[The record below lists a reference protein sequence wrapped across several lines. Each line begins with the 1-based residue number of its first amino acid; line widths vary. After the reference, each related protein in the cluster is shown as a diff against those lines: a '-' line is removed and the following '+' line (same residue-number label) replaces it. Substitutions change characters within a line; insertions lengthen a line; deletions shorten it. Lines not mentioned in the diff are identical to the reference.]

1 MGDRQGWY
9 TSVVRRWLCLVS
21 TVQTDGEQ
29 PSGPTAFFIGPLD
42 IPSRPT
48 YGSRKRNPADCYRK
62 QRESKGEACSMKALT
77 ILELRN
83 LLQEK
88 LDKAKQ
94 QRIDLLDE
102 ISLMEDTLA
111 SMERGMSQ
119 GATPVI
125 G

>member
-1 MGDRQGWY
+1 
-9 TSVVRRWLCLVS
+9 
-21 TVQTDGEQ
+21 
-29 PSGPTAFFIGPLD
+29 
-42 IPSRPT
+42 
-48 YGSRKRNPADCYRK
+48 
-62 QRESKGEACSMKALT
+62 MKALT

-111 SMERGMSQ
+111 SMERGMPQ
-119 GATPVI
+119 GTTPDGRV
-125 G
+125 GGWVSAKD